1 MSITDHNLTISM
13 DTFRPL
19 PKDILEMS
27 ESDTACQY
35 CGVSYLLLSKYEQMV
50 GHVRGLEAH
59 LAGLQEYAKER
70 PAILAR
76 IASLETLHHSS
87 ESTADS
93 LRAELQESQKAT
105 ERALDELAE
114 FKLRHDEKARL
125 LEAAERRNYEETDA
139 KRQRI
144 NALVRQLGDIRAD
157 LLDQRREVNDVK
169 ASIRHTYSVVV
180 RDALPRIQQ
189 RLQADLAETF
199 QNQLAVA
206 RHEAENKRR
215 GEVGVLE
222 KDLAL
227 VRDQLREAQERYE
240 RLAHELKI
248 AKMDAEEHVNAQK
261 NYAQG
266 IRSTCLKLD
275 DQLHASKTLVSNL
288 SHERDK
294 LASRCQTLEARLSEE
309 RQQQSQARQDIE
321 TALKTLEGKLAL
333 RERELAEAHER
344 HTQERRNSE
353 DGSTAIATANRAL
366 AKKDEQLHALE
377 RSIREMHATTQSM
390 RIDRQKTIEAHQ
402 SRIKQLQDKFV
413 ENLAIAGRLEADKR
427 EQELRRAF
435 AVDKDEALAFLRETL
450 TMEKDAATDRISR
463 QLEALQQ
470 AKDETA
476 TQSARALRTA
486 EETWSKK
493 HAIATTQVQKLQA
506 SNAADF
512 AHYQAR
518 IRALEGQLAEA
529 ASNPASGTATDV
541 PTDLKVLAELKSGL
555 KKRDAEIEF
564 LKDMVRVECE
574 ERMGLVAELALLK
587 RGGGVPSAT
596 GKPPSGPSPQVEYRP
611 SSSPARKT
619 STLSMRLLPAA
630 REAGAVSPTAGP
642 RQPVEPGE
650 RSFQAL
656 MKAAAAKK
664 GKMLATRS
672 SADLRTAGGG
682 MQTTR
687 SSTSRSSWS
696 LGTGRTK

>member
-1 MSITDHNLTISM
+1 M
-13 DTFRPL
+13 DSFRPL

-50 GHVRGLEAH
+50 THVRGLEAH

-70 PAILAR
+70 PEILAR
-76 IASLETLHHSS
+76 VTSLETLHHAS
-87 ESTADS
+87 ESTVDG

-105 ERALDELAE
+105 QRALGDLAE
-114 FKLRHDEKARL
+114 TKQRL
-125 LEAAERRNYEETDA
+125 DNKTKSLEAAEHRNFEDADA

-157 LLDQRREVNDVK
+157 LLDQRREVNEVK
-169 ASIRHTYSVVV
+169 ASIRQSYSVIVHET
-180 RDALPRIQQ
+180 LPKIQQ

-199 QNQLAVA
+199 QKQLNAI
-206 RHEAENKRR
+206 RNDSDNRRR

-222 KDLAL
+222 KDLNS
-227 VRDQLREAQERYE
+227 VRDQLREAQERSE
-240 RLAHELKI
+240 RLSHELK
-248 AKMDAEEHVNAQK
+248 AARMDAEEHVNAQK

-288 SHERDK
+288 THERDK
-294 LASRCQTLEARLSEE
+294 LASRCQTLETRIAEE
-309 RQQQSQARQDIE
+309 RQQQNQSLQNME
-321 TALKTLEGKLAL
+321 TALHTLEGKLAL
-333 RERELAEAHER
+333 RE
-344 HTQERRNSE
+344 
-353 DGSTAIATANRAL
+353 
-366 AKKDEQLHALE
+366 EQLHALE

-390 RIDRQKTIEAHQ
+390 RLDRQKTIEAHQ

-413 ENLAIAGRLEADKR
+413 ENLAVAGRMEADKR
-427 EQELRRAF
+427 EEELRRAF
-435 AVDKDEALAFLRETL
+435 AVDKDEALGFLRETL
-450 TMEKDAATDRISR
+450 TMEKNAATDRLTR

-470 AKDETA
+470 ARDEIA
-476 TQSARALRTA
+476 AQSTRTLRTA

-493 HAIATTQVQKLQA
+493 YAIATTQLQKLQA

-518 IRALEGQLAEA
+518 IRALEEQLAEA
-529 ASNPASGTATDV
+529 VSRPASGTAADT
-541 PTDLKVLAELKSGL
+541 PTDPKILADMKSGI

-574 ERMGLVAELALLK
+574 ERMELVAELALLK
-587 RGGGVPSAT
+587 RGGGPPTLTDKPSST
-596 GKPPSGPSPQVEYRP
+596 NSPRVDYRP
-611 SSSPARKT
+611 GSGPARKSSTASTT
-619 STLSMRLLPAA
+619 SMPLLPAA
-630 REAGAVSPTAGP
+630 RESGAVSPAASA
-642 RQPVEPGE
+642 RASMEPGE

-664 GKMLATRS
+664 GKILATRS
-672 SADLRTAGGG
+672 SADLRTTGGG
-682 MQTTR
+682 MTSSR

-696 LGTGRTK
+696 LGTGRAK